1 VLNLAE
7 GSKALVCVEAS
18 GDHVA
23 AIGTN
28 RKLLVFP
35 LEQVPV
41 MKRGQGVALQKY
53 KGAHLADVK
62 VFALKDGLSWASG
75 DRTRTETNVKAWLGQ
90 RAAQGHLPPV
100 GFPRSNKFGG

>member
-1 VLNLAE
+1 M
-7 GSKALVCVEAS
+7 VCVDAK

-28 RKLLVFP
+28 RKMLVFP
-35 LEQVPV
+35 IDQVPV

-53 KGAHLADVK
+53 KGAHLADAK
-62 VFALKDGLSWASG
+62 VFSLKTGLTWASG
-75 DRTRTETNVKAWLGQ
+75 ERTRTEENMKPWLGQ
-90 RAAQGHLPPV
+90 RASQGNLPPV